1 MKRRL
6 FALAIALL
14 LAVSLPVSAL
24 ARDLVSWMNGDITI
38 RATEDGQ
45 YCVAGRHTPQ

>member
-6 FALAIALL
+6 FALALALL

-24 ARDLVSWMNGDITI
+24 ARDWYIDCLLYTSD
-38 RATEDGQ
+38 AADE
-45 YCVAGRHTPQ
+45 